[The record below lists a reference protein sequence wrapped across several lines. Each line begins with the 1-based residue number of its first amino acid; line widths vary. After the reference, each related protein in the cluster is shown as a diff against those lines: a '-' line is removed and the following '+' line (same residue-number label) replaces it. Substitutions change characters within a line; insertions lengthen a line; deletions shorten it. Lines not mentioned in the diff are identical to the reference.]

1 MATRDQQTDEGPL
14 FKRSDAIIGSI
25 LVGFAWSAYSYLT
38 AIDFI
43 LTKEGNGG
51 AEPPDWVFVSLLA
64 IAPTVTVLVLTG
76 VFVRRPWAR
85 ALVFLAAVGLIV
97 LWLAARI
104 ELSGFW

>member
-25 LVGFAWSAYSYLT
+25 LGGFAWAAYSYVT

-76 VFVRRPWAR
+76 VCVRRPWVR
-85 ALVFLAAVGLIV
+85 VPILLAAVGLIV
-97 LWLAARI
+97 LWIVARI
-104 ELSGFW
+104 ELSRFW